1 MLSRMSFRPK
11 QLINAFF
18 HLGFNDTN
26 FSDLWKLVLIAGLAG
41 LITAVILY
49 NLNTRRLHRHPPLV
63 NREEWLLWTAIS
75 VFGLLIVECVF
86 AFYFFFV
93 FLTVLAGLVTFV
105 WIAFFRF
112 PPVIEAYNQQL
123 RRARFFSQSRY
134 KHAEATIRTKK
145 APGGRPKRRR
155 R

>member
-11 QLINAFF
+11 RLIDAFF
-18 HLGFNDTN
+18 HLGFNSTN
-26 FSDLWKLVLIAGLAG
+26 FTDLWWPVLIASLVG
-41 LITAVILY
+41 LIVAVVLY

-63 NREEWLLWTAIS
+63 NREEWLLWTAIC

-86 AFYFFFV
+86 AFDFFIV
-93 FLTVLAGLVTFV
+93 FFTIAIGLPTFV

-112 PPVIEAYNQQL
+112 PPIIEAYNQQL
-123 RRARFFSQSRY
+123 HRARVFSQSRY